1 MATEITPSPNK
12 IFVEETDVKSAIS
25 EATMQRMG
33 GSINYIIDKVFDRL
47 FFEWGQVP
55 RVTTYSTGL
64 QGLRYIYSDATIARY
79 VLTTFTA
86 GSSGSNAVNFDV
98 YDETNT
104 LLGDLFSVPPSL
116 GNGAGDKAIVGR
128 DVINSTD
135 ILAGASKVVGTLNFT
150 TLNAGWYIVPKITS
164 AQVDSRHMF
173 FELVLKE
180 Q

>member
-1 MATEITPSPNK
+1 MADVPSAKNK
-12 IFVEETDVKSAIS
+12 IQVEEVSYKSSVSESTMTRIS
-25 EATMQRMG
+25 

-64 QGLRYIYSDATIARY
+64 QGVRYIYATADIARY
-79 VLTTFTA
+79 LLTTFTA

-104 LLGDLFSVPPSL
+104 LLGDLFSVAPSVAS
-116 GNGAGDKAIVGR
+116 GAGDKAIVGR
-128 DVINSTD
+128 DVINSQD
-135 ILAGASKVVGTLNFT
+135 ILAGANKVVGTLNYT

-173 FELVLKE
+173 FELVLRE